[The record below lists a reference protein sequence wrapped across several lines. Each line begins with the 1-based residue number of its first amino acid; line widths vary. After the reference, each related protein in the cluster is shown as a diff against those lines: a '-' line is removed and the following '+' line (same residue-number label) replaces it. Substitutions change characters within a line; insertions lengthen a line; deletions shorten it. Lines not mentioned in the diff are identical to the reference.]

1 MTKLK
6 DKNIF
11 AEIGQYFKDKREEA
25 GMTQEELSQH
35 LGYKSKQIVS
45 NWERGLCNPPLS
57 QVALITKLLKL
68 NESKVVELFIRQT
81 KTELKNAFQYRH
93 GGLKKA
99 KSA

>member
-1 MTKLK
+1 
-6 DKNIF
+6 
-11 AEIGQYFKDKREEA
+11 
-25 GMTQEELSQH
+25 
-35 LGYKSKQIVS
+35 
-45 NWERGLCNPPLS
+45 
-57 QVALITKLLKL
+57 VALITKLLKL